1 MTLPFIIFLLGS
13 QNSAGCM
20 EVCCY
25 VAISNRTILKTRKYQ
40 NVAVKYR
47 MFDVTLKC
55 RLLNVIDSLLI
66 KQQPSV

>member
-1 MTLPFIIFLLGS
+1 
-13 QNSAGCM
+13 M

-66 KQQPSV
+66 SSHQFNPAA